1 MATRSLHSLRTTLL
15 VGKRNIP
22 LEVVHRRLNS
32 PSFGPRYGLSGI
44 HRPLH
49 TALWPPLVFAQ
60 LLIVLWAYKV
70 GSKQCGLKYAAVLDV
85 DSLPEQVNL
94 SALYPARRPERKYQ

>member
-1 MATRSLHSLRTTLL
+1 MATRSLRSTLL

-32 PSFGPRYGLSGI
+32 HPLGPRYGLSEI

-60 LLIVLWAYKV
+60 LLIVLWVYKV
-70 GSKQCGLKYAAVLDV
+70 GPSNAG
-85 DSLPEQVNL
+85 
-94 SALYPARRPERKYQ
+94 